1 MTLGNRAA
9 ALNPK
14 DPRSRGGA
22 STTGHRCANVIVVR
36 VMTWNLWWRFGE
48 PERRRP
54 AILAVLREQRPDL
67 VCLQE
72 VWADGDEN
80 LAGWLAGELGLHWAF
95 GAASDQETWRVR
107 VDGGPDLRNG
117 VAVLSRWP
125 IRAEKTYDLP
135 GDSSRAA
142 LSVLVDAPHG
152 TIAVVTAH
160 LSVLSGSAGR
170 SAQLDWL
177 ARHVAGLPADE
188 HPPLAIGDFN
198 AMPDSDEMRRF
209 AGALT
214 VPSVPGQVLLD
225 AWLYADPG
233 DPGFTWDR
241 ANPHAAA
248 WVAPSGRIDYIHV
261 LQSAHRAGRVLG
273 VHRAG
278 TAAVDGVWPTDHAAV
293 VADLSD

>member
-1 MTLGNRAA
+1 MIG
-9 ALNPK
+9 
-14 DPRSRGGA
+14 
-22 STTGHRCANVIVVR
+22 VR

-48 PERRRP
+48 PERRRA

-67 VCLQE
+67 VALQE

-80 LAGWLAGELGLHWAF
+80 LAGWLADELGLHWTF
-95 GAASDQETWRVR
+95 GTGSDQETWRVR
-107 VDGGPDLRNG
+107 VDGGPGLRNG

-125 IRAEKTYDLP
+125 IRTEKAYDLP
-135 GDSSRAA
+135 GDPSRAA

-152 TIAVVTAH
+152 TIPFVTTH

-177 ARHVAGLPADE
+177 ARHVAGLPHDG
-188 HPPLAIGDFN
+188 HPPVVAGDLN
-198 AMPDSDEMRRF
+198 AMPDSDELRRF

-214 VPSVPGQVLLD
+214 VGFVPDQVLLD
-225 AWLYADPG
+225 TWLFAEPG

-278 TAAVDGVWPTDHAAV
+278 TAPIDGVWPTDHAAV